1 MKVTFSGRLTQNPT
15 VIEVPG
21 DKSISHRAVM
31 LGSLAKGVTTVRKC
45 LLAADVVST
54 IGMMRAM
61 GVSIEIANG
70 QVTITGAGESGLT
83 RPNAEL
89 DAGNAGTAM
98 RLMAGILA
106 GQPFESVLVGDHS
119 LSKRPMGR
127 VATPLGQMGAQIQ
140 LSASGTAPMRI
151 TGTPK
156 LRGITYDL
164 PVASAQ
170 VKSAVLLAGLYAD
183 GATTVIER
191 KPTRNYTETMVA
203 AFGGNVSVN
212 GQEIQVE
219 RSSLKG
225 RDVVVPGDISSA
237 AFFMVAAAI
246 NPGASITIRNVGINP
261 TRTGIVDALR
271 LMGARVELSDRRS
284 SGGEEVADITV
295 TGAEL
300 SGIELD
306 ADIAPRM
313 IDEFPV
319 FFIAA
324 AFANG
329 TTVVR
334 GAEELRV
341 KESDRIETM
350 LVGLRQ
356 LGVVVSGGD
365 ERLLQPLIGLAHQV
379 VVFDPPRPGGNVP
392 GSLPRAGQQLDV
404 VTHYRPPAR
413 IGGVEHLRQLAGIGA
428 ALTVGG
434 PAHLAD

>member
-140 LSASGTAPMRI
+140 LSASGTAPKRI

-356 LGVVVSGGD
+356 LGVVVESKPDGAVISGVGSRMLKGGVSIETAYDHRIGMAFAIASSRCEDGITVVDAEAIGTSFPGFGD
-365 ERLLQPLIGLAHQV
+365 LCAGCGLASSQ
-379 VVFDPPRPGGNVP
+379 
-392 GSLPRAGQQLDV
+392 
-404 VTHYRPPAR
+404 
-413 IGGVEHLRQLAGIGA
+413 
-428 ALTVGG
+428 
-434 PAHLAD
+434 

>member
-15 VIEVPG
+15 VIEVAG

-31 LGSLAKGVTTVRKC
+31 LGSLAEGVTTVRKC

-70 QVTITGAGESGLT
+70 LVTIYGAGERGLA

-127 VATPLGQMGAQIQ
+127 VATPLGQMGAEIQ
-140 LSASGTAPMRI
+140 LSPSGTAPMRI
-151 TGTPK
+151 AGTPR
-156 LRGITYDL
+156 LRSITYDL

-183 GATTVIER
+183 GVTTVIER
-191 KPTRNYTETMVA
+191 KPTRNYTETMVS
-203 AFGGNVSVN
+203 AFGGNVSVS
-212 GQEIQVE
+212 GQEIRVE
-219 RSSLKG
+219 RSNLKG

-295 TGAEL
+295 TGTEL
-300 SGIELD
+300 AGIELD

-319 FFIAA
+319 FFVAA

-356 LGVVVSGGD
+356 LGVTVESKPDGAVISGVGS
-365 ERLLQPLIGLAHQV
+365 RTLK
-379 VVFDPPRPGGNVP
+379 GGV
-392 GSLPRAGQQLDV
+392 AIETAYD
-404 VTHYRPPAR
+404 HR
-413 IGGVEHLRQLAGIGA
+413 IGMAFAIASSRCEDGITIVDAEAIGTSFPGFGDLCAGCG
-428 ALTVGG
+428 LVSSQ
-434 PAHLAD
+434 

>member
-1 MKVTFSGRLTQNPT
+1 
-15 VIEVPG
+15 
-21 DKSISHRAVM
+21 
-31 LGSLAKGVTTVRKC
+31 
-45 LLAADVVST
+45 
-54 IGMMRAM
+54 
-61 GVSIEIANG
+61 
-70 QVTITGAGESGLT
+70 
-83 RPNAEL
+83 
-89 DAGNAGTAM
+89 
-98 RLMAGILA
+98 
-106 GQPFESVLVGDHS
+106 
-119 LSKRPMGR
+119 
-127 VATPLGQMGAQIQ
+127 
-140 LSASGTAPMRI
+140 MRI

-356 LGVVVSGGD
+356 LGVVVESKPDGAVISGVGSRMLKGGVSIETAYDHRIGMAFAIASSRCEDGITVVDAEAIGTSFPGFGD
-365 ERLLQPLIGLAHQV
+365 LCAGCGLASSQ
-379 VVFDPPRPGGNVP
+379 
-392 GSLPRAGQQLDV
+392 
-404 VTHYRPPAR
+404 
-413 IGGVEHLRQLAGIGA
+413 
-428 ALTVGG
+428 
-434 PAHLAD
+434 